1 MWHLHIQYHPYFMMC
16 WETGPLDLD
25 KQCGVFIEKK
35 GAVCTRSITCKVH
48 SMRDKRMVQG
58 RSKQYDDLVIEFRKL
73 LDPTFVEP
81 PKRETKAERKEKKEK
96 ERREKRERD
105 IEAGL
110 IPPDAP
116 LDGEGKDKTKKKKK
130 GSSKKKAANAASGSG
145 VGSGVAGTSAAD
157 AAGGGEDGGKSANG
171 EDDEPEDLDS
181 EAEADALIDAVQR
194 ARGIARPPPV
204 LAATSP
210 VTTTS
215 TTAPSLVNS
224 GGMPRQLGVPLALPT
239 GASSFFVARNEA
251 LRCCADIVR
260 SALGSGHAATSVS
273 STNGPS
279 GAAPGSAPSG
289 NSLISSAGGS
299 GTPMGGGPLGSL
311 NAW

>member
-1 MWHLHIQYHPYFMMC
+1 MLRRNCDYLYSLDI
-16 WETGPLDLD
+16 GPLDLD
-25 KQCGVFIEKK
+25 KQCGVWIEKK
-35 GAVCTRSITCKVH
+35 GVVCTRSITCKVH

-73 LDPTFVEP
+73 LDPSFVEP
-81 PKRETKAERKEKKEK
+81 PKRETKAERKEKKER

-116 LDGEGKDKTKKKKK
+116 LDGEGGKDKTKKKKK
-130 GSSKKKAANAASGSG
+130 SSSKKKTANAAAGTGNGSG
-145 VGSGVAGTSAAD
+145 AAGTSAAD
-157 AAGGGEDGGKSANG
+157 GTGAGEDGGKGGNG

-194 ARGIARPPPV
+194 ARGIVRPPPAS
-204 LAATSP
+204 LLTATSP
-210 VTTTS
+210 ITATS
-215 TTAPSLVNS
+215 TTSPSSLVS
-224 GGMPRQLGVPLALPT
+224 SGMPRQLGVPLALPT

-260 SALGSGHAATSVS
+260 SALGSGPAATNAASAN
-273 STNGPS
+273 NGPS
-279 GAAPGSAPSG
+279 GAGPGGAPSG
-289 NSLISSAGGS
+289 SSLVGNGGNSGG
-299 GTPMGGGPLGSL
+299 PMGAL
-311 NAW
+311 NTW